1 MNRKTALRTA
11 WLITAATSPYAAHA
25 QENDNDIVVTA
36 RRQEERLQDVP
47 ISIVAV
53 SSRQLDERN
62 VRSVADLPSVAPGL
76 SGQVSSTGTTV
87 NFSIRGQG
95 IAQGQNSP
103 GVAPYFAD
111 VPEFSTQFYDL
122 ESVQVLKGPQ
132 GTLFGRNTTGGA
144 ILFTPRRP
152 SEVAEGF
159 VLGRFGEDNRHDI
172 EFGVGGPIVEDKIL
186 VRFAGTMLRR
196 DGYARNLT
204 YKTRVNGEHK
214 DSFRGSIVIRPFKGL
229 ENTTIYEY
237 TDIDEDGA
245 AQVLAGIEPT
255 SALAPVLLP
264 YLNAQNARGPFVIAT
279 SRPLSVK
286 MRNKGVINTTSLELG
301 DHFSLKNIFSDRKFR
316 ASRSFDLDGTPL
328 ELLDVTNVD
337 KGYSTARTEEVQA
350 RVDFTRIHGV
360 VGYYNEKMTEPFGLA
375 ASTKQYIAAFGGSV
389 GADIINGQTVKSAA
403 VFGEATFE
411 ATDSLSLTAG
421 IRRTKDKR
429 SFQSQTNLLV
439 PGFPPGA
446 LASVAGSFK
455 ATTWNFSG
463 LYKFTSDISVY
474 AAVRRGYKA
483 GGFNANTSDPALIA
497 YQPETVTDYEIG
509 LKSSFDVGSWKAR
522 ANVDL
527 FYDDYKN
534 IQRQVLLPTV
544 PAATYTTNAAK
555 GDIKGVDLDLGISPS
570 HFFDLSLRYTYLK
583 TKYGSYIDFIPTP
596 TGLVSADLSS
606 SAFPNSPKHQLSLT
620 PRFNV
625 PLGDDLG
632 EVSALASLYYQSS
645 TAIDPANR
653 VNGVLQR
660 GSTIPGYTTV
670 DLRADWR
677 HIAGS
682 QFSAALYARN
692 VLDKRYVTGT
702 ANQLKGFGM
711 LLYSYGQPR
720 LIGAEARFEF

>member
-1 MNRKTALRTA
+1 MNRTSALRAA
-11 WLITAATSPYAAHA
+11 WLITAATSPYAAQA
-25 QENDNDIVVTA
+25 QENANDIVVTA

-47 ISIVAV
+47 ISITAV

-62 VRSVADLPSVAPGL
+62 VRSIGDLPSVAPGL

-122 ESVQVLKGPQ
+122 QSVQVLKGPQ

-152 SEVAEGF
+152 TDEAEGF

-172 EFGVGGPIVEDKIL
+172 EFGVGGPIVADKIL
-186 VRFAGTMLRR
+186 VRFSGMMLRR
-196 DGYARNLT
+196 SGYGRNLT
-204 YKTRVNGEHK
+204 YGTRVNGEHK
-214 DSFRGSIVIRPFKGL
+214 DSLRGNILIRPFEGL
-229 ENTTIYEY
+229 ENSTIYEY
-237 TDIDEDGA
+237 TDIDENGA
-245 AQVLAGIEPT
+245 TQTLAGIEPT
-255 SALAPVLLP
+255 SALASRLQPFLD
-264 YLNAQNARGPFVIAT
+264 AQNARSPYVIAT
-279 SRPLSVK
+279 SRPLFLK
-286 MRNKGVINTTSLELG
+286 MRSKGVINTTSLTLG
-301 DHFSLKNIFSDRKFR
+301 DNFSLKNIFSSRKFR
-316 ASRSFDLDGTPL
+316 ASRAFDLDGTPQ

-337 KGYSTARTEEVQA
+337 KGNSTARTEEVQA
-350 RVDFTRIHGV
+350 RATFDRLQGV
-360 VGYYNEKMTEPFGLA
+360 IGYYNEKVTEPFGLA

-403 VFGEATFE
+403 VFGEATFQ
-411 ATDSLSLTAG
+411 ATDDLFLTAG

-429 SFQSQTNLLV
+429 SFQSRTNLLV

-455 ATTWNFSG
+455 ATTWNINA
-463 LYKFTSDISVY
+463 LYKFTPDISVY
-474 AAVRRGYKA
+474 TTVRHGYKA

-527 FYDDYKN
+527 FYDDYKD

-544 PAATYTTNAAK
+544 PVATYTTNAAK
-555 GDIKGVDLDLGISPS
+555 GDIKGVDLDLGISPGR
-570 HFFDLSLRYTYLK
+570 FFDLSLRYTYLK
-583 TKYGSYIDFIPTP
+583 TKYGSYVDFIPTP

-606 SAFPNSPKHQLSLT
+606 SAFPNSPKHQLSVT
-620 PRFNV
+620 PRFTLPV
-625 PLGDDLG
+625 DKDVG
-632 EVSALASLYYQSS
+632 EISALASLYYQSG

-653 VNGVLQR
+653 IDGVLQR

-692 VLDKRYVTGT
+692 VLDKRYVAGT

-711 LLYSYGQPR
+711 LLYTYGQPR